1 MNTKHTIGKS
11 IAIFVTATILINA
24 MAPMLAHAAKHL
36 QGEQVNANALVR
48 DAYIAVTYRDGN
60 GRERT
65 ARGWID
71 AIGETSFTIRSGG
84 LKSKTTIAYAK
95 VLSIIM
101 SEESSV
107 PAKQM
112 NEVNRFIRDQK
123 RSAAKAERSAAK
135 AEQKAKTEVI
145 HLQGEQVKADT
156 LIQNAYAVVTYY
168 EDNKLK
174 QEKAGIIK
182 AIGDTSFTIQNGL
195 LGKATIAYAKVMT
208 LVMSADTGVYLT
220 QRNAVARKKKKIEA
234 ETKAIQRF
242 MTHNAKVRFK
252 APSLTKEWIVGEVV
266 KMTQDTLLIR
276 EGRTLS
282 TRAAVIK
289 MAILQVPMSSIS
301 NFEASIGQ
309 RRNAGKGFMI
319 GLGLGLAVLVPV
331 AIADYKEGGEFELQG
346 WATAITAAYI
356 FPSIVILSTLIGA
369 ATKSENWVEVP
380 PQRLNLSI
388 APTPDK
394 GLRAALTV
402 NF

>member
-1 MNTKHTIGKS
+1 MHTITKS
-11 IAIFVTATILINA
+11 IAIFITATLMLNA
-24 MAPMLAHAAKHL
+24 MAPMLAQAARHL
-36 QGEQVNANALVR
+36 QGDQINANALVR

-65 ARGWID
+65 ARGWLD

-123 RSAAKAERSAAK
+123 SRA
-135 AEQKAKTEVI
+135 AEQKAKTGVI
-145 HLQGEQVKADT
+145 HLQGEQIVPEKITKGWYAHAIYTSENQKETATGWIITKDAKHIVIHEFKNKARFVGKT
-156 LIQNAYAVVTYY
+156 WERAY
-168 EDNKLK
+168 
-174 QEKAGIIK
+174 
-182 AIGDTSFTIQNGL
+182 GDID
-195 LGKATIAYAKVMT
+195 TIAYGDIDAIVVANAKYRGSVEE
-208 LVMSADTGVYLT
+208 LK
-220 QRNAVARKKKKIEA
+220 NAS
-234 ETKAIQRF
+234 KAMQRF

-252 APSLTKEWIVGEVV
+252 APSLSKSRIVGEVV

-276 EGRTLS
+276 EGRTF
-282 TRAAVIK
+282 
-289 MAILQVPMSSIS
+289 LQVPMSSIS
-301 NFEASIGQ
+301 NFEASLGQ

-331 AIADYKEGGEFELQG
+331 AIEDFKVEDELQG
-346 WATAITAAYI
+346 FPTAFTAVYI
-356 FPSIVILSTLIGA
+356 FPSIVVLSTLMGTII
-369 ATKSENWVEVP
+369 KSEKWVEVS
-380 PQRLNLSI
+380 PQHLNLSI
-388 APTPDK
+388 APTPEK
-394 GLRAALTV
+394 GLRAALTF

>member
-1 MNTKHTIGKS
+1 MHTIGKS
-11 IAIFVTATILINA
+11 IAIFITATLVINA
-24 MAPMLAHAAKHL
+24 MTPALAQAAKHL
-36 QGEQVNANALVR
+36 QGDQVNANALVR

-60 GRERT
+60 DRERT

-71 AIGETSFTIRSGG
+71 AISETSFTIRSGG

-112 NEVNRFIRDQK
+112 NEVNRFIRDKK

-135 AEQKAKTEVI
+135 AEQKARPGVI

-182 AIGDTSFTIQNGL
+182 AIGDTSFTIQNGI
-195 LGKATIAYAKVMT
+195 LGKTTIAYAKVMT

-220 QRNAVARKKKKIEA
+220 QRNAVARKKKIEA

-252 APSLTKEWIVGEVV
+252 VPSLTKEWIVGEVV

-282 TRAAVIK
+282 TSAAVIK

-309 RRNAGKGFMI
+309 RRNADKGFMI

-331 AIADYKEGGEFELQG
+331 AIADYKEGGELQG
-346 WATAITAAYI
+346 FPTAITAAYI
-356 FPSIVILSTLIGA
+356 FPSIVILSTLMGA

-388 APTPDK
+388 APMPEK

>member
-1 MNTKHTIGKS
+1 MHTITKS
-11 IAIFVTATILINA
+11 IAIFVTATLVLNA
-24 MAPMLAHAAKHL
+24 MAPALAHAAKHL
-36 QGEQVNANALVR
+36 QGDQVNANALVR

-60 GRERT
+60 DRERT

-101 SEESSV
+101 SEASSV

-112 NEVNRFIRDQK
+112 NEVNRFIREQK
-123 RSAAKAERSAAK
+123 RSAAK
-135 AEQKAKTEVI
+135 AEQKARPGVI

-156 LIQNAYAVVTYY
+156 LVQNAYAVVTYY

-174 QEKAGIIK
+174 QEKGGIIK

-220 QRNAVARKKKKIEA
+220 QRNAVARETKKIEA

-252 APSLTKEWIVGEVV
+252 VPSLTKEWIVGEVV

-282 TRAAVIK
+282 TSAAVIK

-309 RRNAGKGFMI
+309 RRNADKGFMI

-331 AIADYKEGGEFELQG
+331 AIADFKEGGEFELHG

-356 FPSIVILSTLIGA
+356 FPSIVILSTLMGA

-388 APTPDK
+388 APMPEK

>member
-1 MNTKHTIGKS
+1 MHTITKF
-11 IAIFVTATILINA
+11 IAIFVTATLVLNA

-36 QGEQVNANALVR
+36 QGDQVNANALVR
-48 DAYIAVTYRDGN
+48 DAYIAITYRDGN
-60 GRERT
+60 DRERT

-107 PAKQM
+107 PATQM

-123 RSAAKAERSAAK
+123 RSAAK

-182 AIGDTSFTIQNGL
+182 AIGDTSFTIQNGI
-195 LGKATIAYAKVMT
+195 LGKTTIAYAKVMT

-220 QRNAVARKKKKIEA
+220 QRNAVARETKKIEA

-252 APSLTKEWIVGEVV
+252 VPSLTKEWIVGEVV

-331 AIADYKEGGEFELQG
+331 AIADYKEGGEFELHG

-356 FPSIVILSTLIGA
+356 FPSIVILSTLMGA

-388 APTPDK
+388 APTPEK

>member
-11 IAIFVTATILINA
+11 IAIFITATLVLNA

-36 QGEQVNANALVR
+36 QGDQVNANALVR
-48 DAYIAVTYRDGN
+48 DAYIAVTYRGGN

-101 SEESSV
+101 SEASSV
-107 PAKQM
+107 PATQM
-112 NEVNRFIRDQK
+112 NEVNRFIKDEK
-123 RSAAKAERSAAK
+123 RRK
-135 AEQKAKTEVI
+135 AEQKAKTGVI
-145 HLQGEQVKADT
+145 HLQGDQIVPEKITKGWYAHAIYTSENQKETATGWIITKDAKHIVIHEFKNKARFVGKT
-156 LIQNAYAVVTYY
+156 WERAY
-168 EDNKLK
+168 
-174 QEKAGIIK
+174 
-182 AIGDTSFTIQNGL
+182 GDID
-195 LGKATIAYAKVMT
+195 TIAYGDIDAIVVANAKYRGSVEE
-208 LVMSADTGVYLT
+208 LK
-220 QRNAVARKKKKIEA
+220 NAS
-234 ETKAIQRF
+234 KAMQRF

-252 APSLTKEWIVGEVV
+252 APSLSKSRIVGEVV

-282 TRAAVIK
+282 TSAAVIK

-309 RRNAGKGFMI
+309 RRNADKGFMI

-331 AIADYKEGGEFELQG
+331 AIADYKGGEFEWQG
-346 WATAITAAYI
+346 FPTAITAAYI
-356 FPSIVILSTLIGA
+356 FPSIVILSTLMGA

-388 APTPDK
+388 APTPEK

>member
-1 MNTKHTIGKS
+1 MHTIGKS

-24 MAPMLAHAAKHL
+24 MAPMLAQAAKHL
-36 QGEQVNANALVR
+36 QGDQVNANALVR

-112 NEVNRFIRDQK
+112 NEVNRFIRDEK
-123 RSAAKAERSAAK
+123 RRAAKAERRAAK
-135 AEQKAKTEVI
+135 AEQKARTGVI

-156 LIQNAYAVVTYY
+156 LVQNAYAVVTYY

-195 LGKATIAYAKVMT
+195 LGKTTIAYAKVMT

-252 APSLTKEWIVGEVV
+252 VPSLTKEWIVGEVV

-282 TRAAVIK
+282 TSAAVIK

-309 RRNAGKGFMI
+309 RRNADKGFMI

-331 AIADYKEGGEFELQG
+331 AIADYKEGGEFELHG

-356 FPSIVILSTLIGA
+356 FPSIVILSTLMGA

-388 APTPDK
+388 APTPEK

>member
-11 IAIFVTATILINA
+11 IAIFITATLVLNA

-36 QGEQVNANALVR
+36 QGDQVNANALVR

-101 SEESSV
+101 SEASSV
-107 PAKQM
+107 PATQM
-112 NEVNRFIRDQK
+112 NEVNRFIKDEK
-123 RSAAKAERSAAK
+123 RRK
-135 AEQKAKTEVI
+135 AEQKAKTGVI
-145 HLQGEQVKADT
+145 HLQGDQIVPEKITKGWYAHAIYTSENQKETATGWIITKDAKHIVIHEFKNKARFVGKT
-156 LIQNAYAVVTYY
+156 WERAY
-168 EDNKLK
+168 
-174 QEKAGIIK
+174 
-182 AIGDTSFTIQNGL
+182 GDID
-195 LGKATIAYAKVMT
+195 TIAYGDIDAIVVANAKYRGSVEE
-208 LVMSADTGVYLT
+208 LK
-220 QRNAVARKKKKIEA
+220 NAS
-234 ETKAIQRF
+234 KAMQRF

-252 APSLTKEWIVGEVV
+252 APSLSKSRIVGEVV

-276 EGRTLS
+276 EGRTFLE
-282 TRAAVIK
+282 
-289 MAILQVPMSSIS
+289 VPMSSIS
-301 NFEASIGQ
+301 NFEASLGQ

-331 AIADYKEGGEFELQG
+331 AIADYKEGGELQG
-346 WATAITAAYI
+346 LAAAYAAIYI
-356 FPSIVILSTLIGA
+356 FLPIVVLSTLMGTII
-369 ATKSENWVEVP
+369 KSEKWVEVS
-380 PQRLNLSI
+380 PQHLNLSI
-388 APTPDK
+388 APTRDK

>member
-11 IAIFVTATILINA
+11 IAIFITATLVLNA

-36 QGEQVNANALVR
+36 QGDQVNANALVR
-48 DAYIAVTYRDGN
+48 DAYIAVTYRGGN

-101 SEESSV
+101 SEASSV
-107 PAKQM
+107 PATQM
-112 NEVNRFIRDQK
+112 NEVNRFIKDEK
-123 RSAAKAERSAAK
+123 RRK
-135 AEQKAKTEVI
+135 AEQKAKTGVI
-145 HLQGEQVKADT
+145 HLQGDQIVPEKITKGWYAHAIYTSENKKETATGWIITKDAKHIVIHEFKNKARFERTDRWRVGKT
-156 LIQNAYAVVTYY
+156 WERAY
-168 EDNKLK
+168 
-174 QEKAGIIK
+174 
-182 AIGDTSFTIQNGL
+182 GDID
-195 LGKATIAYAKVMT
+195 TIAYGDIDAIVVANAKYRGSVEE
-208 LVMSADTGVYLT
+208 LK
-220 QRNAVARKKKKIEA
+220 NAS
-234 ETKAIQRF
+234 KAMQRF

-252 APSLTKEWIVGEVV
+252 APSLSKSRIVGEVV

-276 EGRTLS
+276 EGRTFLE
-282 TRAAVIK
+282 
-289 MAILQVPMSSIS
+289 VPMSSIS
-301 NFEASIGQ
+301 NFEASLGQ

-331 AIADYKEGGEFELQG
+331 AIEDYKVEGELQG
-346 WATAITAAYI
+346 FPTAITAVYI
-356 FPSIVILSTLIGA
+356 FPSIVVLSTLMGTIIK
-369 ATKSENWVEVP
+369 TEKWVEVS
-380 PQRLNLSI
+380 PQHLNLSI
-388 APTPDK
+388 APTRDK

>member
-1 MNTKHTIGKS
+1 MHTIGKS

-24 MAPMLAHAAKHL
+24 MAPMLAQAARHL
-36 QGEQVNANALVR
+36 QGDQVNANALVR

-84 LKSKTTIAYAK
+84 LKSKTTLAYAK

-101 SEESSV
+101 SEASSV

-123 RSAAKAERSAAK
+123 RRAAKAERNAAK

-182 AIGDTSFTIQNGL
+182 AIGDTSFTIQNGI
-195 LGKATIAYAKVMT
+195 LGKTTIAYAKVMT

-252 APSLTKEWIVGEVV
+252 VPSLTKEWIVGEVV

-309 RRNAGKGFMI
+309 RRNADKGFMI
-319 GLGLGLAVLVPV
+319 GLGLGLAVLVGV
-331 AIADYKEGGEFELQG
+331 AIEDFKEGGELQG
-346 WATAITAAYI
+346 LPTAITAAYI
-356 FPSIVILSTLIGA
+356 FPPIVILSTLMGA
-369 ATKSENWVEVP
+369 TIKSENWVEVP